1 MIASARERR
10 SSHRGARFCDFSGVA
25 LLRRLNRF
33 RFSKLPPLSQVP
45 RVIDPPADDFNRY
58 FVDQGSQM
66 ISVGATPFRDKL
78 PTLADML
85 SGPVQD
91 VEVRVRRVDYAHVA
105 SEARESPHAPRG
117 LRGKVHPAG

>member
-1 MIASARERR
+1 M
-10 SSHRGARFCDFSGVA
+10 A

-58 FVDQGSQM
+58 FVDQGSPM

-78 PTLADML
+78 PTLADMP